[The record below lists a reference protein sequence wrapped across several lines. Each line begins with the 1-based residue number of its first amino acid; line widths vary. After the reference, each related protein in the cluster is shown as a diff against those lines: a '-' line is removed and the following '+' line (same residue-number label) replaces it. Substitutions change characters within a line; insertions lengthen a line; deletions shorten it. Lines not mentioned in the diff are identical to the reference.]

1 MVRRAVRRV
10 LAAERKKALISVTFV
25 GPSRMRALNL
35 GWKGHDRPT
44 DVLSFAL
51 PGPDGILAGD
61 IYVCS
66 RVAAQEAKAAEVPHR
81 EELIRLV
88 IHGTLHVLGYDHPEG
103 QGRTRSLLWRRQER
117 YLEALR

>member
-1 MVRRAVRRV
+1 M
-10 LAAERKKALISVTFV
+10 ISVTFV
-25 GPSRMRALNL
+25 GPSRMRALNRA
-35 GWKGHDRPT
+35 WKRHDRPT

-51 PGPDGILAGD
+51 PGPDGVLAGD
-61 IYVCS
+61 IYVCAA
-66 RVAAQEAKAAEVPHR
+66 VAAEEARAAAVPLR

-103 QGRTRSLLWRRQER
+103 PGRTRSVLWRRQEH